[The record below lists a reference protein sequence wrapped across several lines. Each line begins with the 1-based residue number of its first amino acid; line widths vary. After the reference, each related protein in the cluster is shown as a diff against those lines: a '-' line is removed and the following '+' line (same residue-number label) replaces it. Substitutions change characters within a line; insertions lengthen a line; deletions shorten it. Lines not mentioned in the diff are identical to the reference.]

1 MGDEMQIK
9 RRMMKPMLVLCM
21 ILLETGAPAQT
32 NTAVYVATY
41 IDVQSS
47 SLDKGTSLVR
57 QYRDDSRMERGNS
70 NVTAIQEI
78 GRTNRFV
85 IIEVWGDQSSFDAHE
100 KAEGT
105 ARFRAALKAIH
116 NSPFDQRVHRAF
128 AIDSRPVSNE
138 REIISVVTHVDV
150 PPQRTNETEVLL
162 RSLAEES
169 HQDEGNMRYE
179 VFQQAM
185 SRNHFTVVAMWRD
198 AKAFDS
204 HEKKAHTRQFREAL
218 GPMLG
223 APYDERLYKSL
234 R

>member
-1 MGDEMQIK
+1 MRIRLK
-9 RRMMKPMLVLCM
+9 TLVLCM
-21 ILLETGAPAQT
+21 ILMAAGAAAQT
-32 NTAVYVATY
+32 NTGVYVATY

-57 QYRDDSRMERGNS
+57 QYRDDSRMEKGNS

-78 GRTNRFV
+78 GRMNRFV
-85 IIEVWGDQSSFDAHE
+85 VIEVWSDQSSFDAHE
-100 KAEGT
+100 KAET
-105 ARFRAALKAIH
+105 TTRFRGALKAIH
-116 NSPFDQRVHRAF
+116 NSPYDQRVHRAF

-150 PPQRTNETEVLL
+150 PPQRTNETEGLL
-162 RSLAEES
+162 RSLAEQS
-169 HQDEGNMRYE
+169 RQDEGNVRYE

-185 SRNHFTVVAMWRD
+185 SRNHFTVVAMWKD

-204 HEKKAHTRQFREAL
+204 HEKKPHTRQFREAV

-223 APYDERLYKSL
+223 APYDERLYKPV

>member
-1 MGDEMQIK
+1 MRIK
-9 RRMMKPMLVLCM
+9 RRMILKPMLLLCM
-21 ILLETGAPAQT
+21 IIAERGAPAQT

-47 SLDKGTSLVR
+47 SLDKGISLVR
-57 QYRDDSRMERGNS
+57 QYRDDSRMEKGNP
-70 NVTAIQEI
+70 NVTAVQEI
-78 GRTNRFV
+78 GRMNRFV
-85 IIEVWGDQSSFDAHE
+85 VIEVWNDQSSFDAHE
-100 KAEGT
+100 KAENT
-105 ARFRAALKAIH
+105 TRFRAALKAIH

-169 HQDEGNMRYE
+169 RQHEGNLRYE

-185 SRNHFTVVAMWRD
+185 SPNHFTVVAMWKD

-204 HEKKAHTRQFREAL
+204 HEKKPHTRQFREAL

-223 APYDERLYKSL
+223 APYDERLYKSV